1 MIGSGGV
8 SMLKSTML
16 YVSHPCL
23 VSLSFYTIRI
33 CLFFKFAGFVYL
45 LASTHV
51 VIKLLCISE
60 EGGKSP
66 IKI

>member
-1 MIGSGGV
+1 MYPIS
-8 SMLKSTML
+8 
-16 YVSHPCL
+16 

-66 IKI
+66 IKNLSLLQHVVVMETV